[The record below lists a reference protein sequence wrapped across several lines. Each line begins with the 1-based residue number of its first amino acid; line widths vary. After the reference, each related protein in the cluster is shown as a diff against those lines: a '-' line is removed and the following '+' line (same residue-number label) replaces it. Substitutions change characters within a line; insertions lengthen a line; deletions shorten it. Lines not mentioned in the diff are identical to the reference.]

1 MTFINRRLLFRLIFL
16 FNVFYSLHFRAMGIV
31 GLCLPFTIVPVRE
44 ALGYHNNQYTKKAL
58 PVRVF
63 KVVDEEEV
71 SPASA

>member
-1 MTFINRRLLFRLIFL
+1 
-16 FNVFYSLHFRAMGIV
+16 MGIV